1 MILKKLNLFFLIFI
15 KIFYFTSLSFGSSN
29 DDCRSSSFYI
39 KNINVDLTNSS
50 IMKARSEAELKAKLV
65 GFKRLIQRLTIRDKQ
80 IKINNSEI
88 SQLVNYLKINK
99 EANSDKRYKANF
111 DICFKRIS
119 VIDFFRKKKIMY
131 SETFR
136 ETIAVLPIFKGLRGV
151 IIWDK
156 NDLWYKK
163 WKQELIVDDGLVK
176 LELAEGNF
184 YFNRNLNTKS
194 LLNFDKKL
202 IQNLIKNEKTN
213 SLLLVFAEPVL
224 KTDGKTYLL
233 TYAKFY
239 NKDGGL
245 ENTIYRNT
253 TSLTKTSS
261 VFDIKENLFRKEVIN
276 IIDSIQ
282 KNWKEDNLINTRIY
296 DEVDLII
303 PINSNSSTTLINELL
318 FNDKV
323 INVKS
328 TESFLN
334 KGLVKIE
341 NEIIYYNKKTL
352 ETFEDI
358 SRSLFGSSKKLSYK
372 KNVGVT
378 QKDIGIWPFI
388 LEELESLPFVL
399 EVNVISLSTSEG
411 RVNVKFMG
419 DKKAFFQAVSEKK
432 IIFKN
437 LKSGQYILVN
447 E

>member
-194 LLNFDKKL
+194 LSNFDKKL

-213 SLLLVFAEPVL
+213 SLLLVFAEPIL

-261 VFDIKENLFRKEVIN
+261 VFDIKENLLRKEVIN

-282 KNWKEDNLINTRIY
+282 KNWKEDNLINTLVY

-303 PINSNSSTTLINELL
+303 PINSNSSTTLIDELL

-323 INVKS
+323 IKVKS
-328 TESFLN
+328 TESFLY
-334 KGLVKIE
+334 KGLIKIE

-378 QKDIGIWPFI
+378 QKEIGIWPFI

-437 LKSGQYILVN
+437 LKSGQYILAN

>member
-65 GFKRLIQRLTIRDKQ
+65 GFKRLIKRLTIRDKQ

-194 LLNFDKKL
+194 LSNFDKKL

-213 SLLLVFAEPVL
+213 SLLLVFAEPIL

-282 KNWKEDNLINTRIY
+282 KNWKEDNLINTLVY

-303 PINSNSSTTLINELL
+303 PINSNSSTTLIDELL

-323 INVKS
+323 IKVKS

-334 KGLVKIE
+334 KGLIKIE

-399 EVNVISLSTSEG
+399 EVNVISLSSSEG

-419 DKKAFFQAVSEKK
+419 DKKTFFQAVSEKK

>member
-194 LLNFDKKL
+194 LSNFDKKL

-239 NKDGGL
+239 NKDGDL

-282 KNWKEDNLINTRIY
+282 KNWKEDNLINTLIY

-303 PINSNSSTTLINELL
+303 PINSNSSTTLIDELL

-323 INVKS
+323 IKVKS

-334 KGLVKIE
+334 KGLIKIE

>member
-194 LLNFDKKL
+194 LSNFDKKL

-213 SLLLVFAEPVL
+213 SLLLVFAEPIL

-282 KNWKEDNLINTRIY
+282 KNWKEDNLINTLVY

-303 PINSNSSTTLINELL
+303 PINSNSSTTLIDELL

-323 INVKS
+323 IKVKS

-334 KGLVKIE
+334 KGLIKIE

-372 KNVGVT
+372 KNVVVT

-437 LKSGQYILVN
+437 LKSGQYILAN

>member
-194 LLNFDKKL
+194 LSNFDKKL

-213 SLLLVFAEPVL
+213 SLLLVFAEPIL

-282 KNWKEDNLINTRIY
+282 KNWKEDNLINTLVY

-334 KGLVKIE
+334 KGLIKIE

-437 LKSGQYILVN
+437 LKSGQYILAN

>member
-15 KIFYFTSLSFGSSN
+15 KIFFFISLSFGSSN

-65 GFKRLIQRLTIRDKQ
+65 GFKRLIKRLTIRDKQ

-194 LLNFDKKL
+194 LSNFDKKL

-239 NKDGGL
+239 NKDGDL

-282 KNWKEDNLINTRIY
+282 KNWKEDNLINTLVY

-303 PINSNSSTTLINELL
+303 PINSNSSTTLIDELL

-323 INVKS
+323 IKVKS

-334 KGLVKIE
+334 KGLIKIE

-352 ETFEDI
+352 KTFDDI
-358 SRSLFGSSKKLSYK
+358 SRGLFGSSKNLTYK
-372 KNVGVT
+372 KNVGIT
-378 QKDIGIWPFI
+378 QKDISIWPFI

-399 EVNVISLSTSEG
+399 EVNVISLSSSEG

-419 DKKAFFQAVSEKK
+419 NKKTFFQAVSEKK

-437 LKSGQYILVN
+437 LKSGQYILAN

>member
-194 LLNFDKKL
+194 LSNFDKKL

-213 SLLLVFAEPVL
+213 SLLLVFAEPIL

-282 KNWKEDNLINTRIY
+282 KNWKEDNLINTLVY

-303 PINSNSSTTLINELL
+303 PINSNSSTTLIDELL

-323 INVKS
+323 IKVKS

-334 KGLVKIE
+334 KGLIKIE

-372 KNVGVT
+372 NNVGVT

-419 DKKAFFQAVSEKK
+419 DKKAFLQAVSEKK

>member
-194 LLNFDKKL
+194 LSNFDKKL

-213 SLLLVFAEPVL
+213 SLLLVFAEPIL

-282 KNWKEDNLINTRIY
+282 KNWKEDNLINTLVY

-303 PINSNSSTTLINELL
+303 PINSNSSTTLIGELL

-323 INVKS
+323 IKVKS

-334 KGLVKIE
+334 KGLIKIE

-372 KNVGVT
+372 KNVVVT

>member
-15 KIFYFTSLSFGSSN
+15 KIFFFTSLSFGSSN

-39 KNINVDLTNSS
+39 KNISVDLTNSS

-65 GFKRLIQRLTIRDKQ
+65 GFNRLIKRLTIRDKQ

-194 LLNFDKKL
+194 LSNFDKKL

-239 NKDGGL
+239 NKDGDL

-282 KNWKEDNLINTRIY
+282 KNWKEDNLINTLVY

-303 PINSNSSTTLINELL
+303 PINSNSSTTLIDELL

-323 INVKS
+323 IKVKS

-334 KGLVKIE
+334 KGLIKIE
-341 NEIIYYNKKTL
+341 NEIIYYNKKNL

-399 EVNVISLSTSEG
+399 EVNVISLSNSEG

>member
-15 KIFYFTSLSFGSSN
+15 KIFFFTSLSFGSSN

-65 GFKRLIQRLTIRDKQ
+65 GFKRLIKRLTIRDKQ

-194 LLNFDKKL
+194 LSNFDKKL

-213 SLLLVFAEPVL
+213 SLLLVFAEPIL

-282 KNWKEDNLINTRIY
+282 KNWKEDNLINTLIY

-323 INVKS
+323 IKVKS

-334 KGLVKIE
+334 KGLIKIE

-437 LKSGQYILVN
+437 LKSGQYILAN

>member
-15 KIFYFTSLSFGSSN
+15 KIFFFISLSFGSSN

-65 GFKRLIQRLTIRDKQ
+65 GFKRLIKRLTIRDKQ

-194 LLNFDKKL
+194 LSNFDKKL

-282 KNWKEDNLINTRIY
+282 KNWKEDNLINTLVY

-303 PINSNSSTTLINELL
+303 PINSNSSTKLIDELL

-323 INVKS
+323 IKVKS

-334 KGLVKIE
+334 KGLIKIE

-437 LKSGQYILVN
+437 LKSGQYILAN

>member
-15 KIFYFTSLSFGSSN
+15 KIFFFISLSFGSSN

-65 GFKRLIQRLTIRDKQ
+65 GFKRLIKRLTIRDKQ

-111 DICFKRIS
+111 DICFKRMS
-119 VIDFFRKKKIMY
+119 VINFFRNKKIIY
-131 SETFR
+131 SETYR

-151 IIWDK
+151 VIWDK
-156 NDLWYKK
+156 NDVWYKK
-163 WKQELIVDDGLVK
+163 WKQELMLDDGLVK
-176 LELAEGNF
+176 LDLAEGNF
-184 YFNRNLNTKS
+184 YLNRNLNTKS
-194 LLNFDKKL
+194 LTNFDKKL

-239 NKDGGL
+239 NKDGDL

-253 TSLTKTSS
+253 TPLKKTSS
-261 VFDIKENLFRKEVIN
+261 VFDIKENLIRKEVMN

-282 KNWKEDNLINTRIY
+282 KNWKKDNLINTRIY

-303 PINSNSSTTLINELL
+303 PINSNSSTILMNELL

-323 INVKS
+323 IKVKS
-328 TESFLN
+328 TESFLK
-334 KGLVKIE
+334 KGLIKIE

-352 ETFEDI
+352 KTFDDI
-358 SRSLFGSSKKLSYK
+358 SRGLFGSSKNLTYK
-372 KNVGVT
+372 KNVGIT
-378 QKDIGIWPFI
+378 QKDISIWPFI

-399 EVNVISLSTSEG
+399 EVNVISLSSSEG

-419 DKKAFFQAVSEKK
+419 NKKTFFQAVSEKK

-437 LKSGQYILVN
+437 LKSGQYILAN

>member
-194 LLNFDKKL
+194 LSNFDKKL

-213 SLLLVFAEPVL
+213 SLLLVFAEPIL

-239 NKDGGL
+239 NKDGDL

-282 KNWKEDNLINTRIY
+282 KNWKEDNLINTLVY

-323 INVKS
+323 IKVKS

-334 KGLVKIE
+334 KGLIKIE

-437 LKSGQYILVN
+437 LKSGQYILAN

>member
-15 KIFYFTSLSFGSSN
+15 KIFFFISLSFGSSN

-65 GFKRLIQRLTIRDKQ
+65 GFKRLIKRLTIRDKQ

-194 LLNFDKKL
+194 LSNFDKKL

-282 KNWKEDNLINTRIY
+282 KNWKEDNLINTLVY

-303 PINSNSSTTLINELL
+303 PINSNSSTTLIDELL

-323 INVKS
+323 IKVKS

-334 KGLVKIE
+334 KGLIKIE

>member
-15 KIFYFTSLSFGSSN
+15 KVFFFTSLSFGSSN

-65 GFKRLIQRLTIRDKQ
+65 GFKRLIKRLTIRDKQ

-194 LLNFDKKL
+194 LSNFDKKL

-239 NKDGGL
+239 NKDGDL

-323 INVKS
+323 IKVKS

-334 KGLVKIE
+334 KGLIKIE

-437 LKSGQYILVN
+437 LKSGQYILAN

>member
-15 KIFYFTSLSFGSSN
+15 KIFFFTSLSFGSSN

-39 KNINVDLTNSS
+39 KNISVDLTNSS

-65 GFKRLIQRLTIRDKQ
+65 GFKRLIKRLTIRDKQ

-194 LLNFDKKL
+194 LSNFDKKL

-239 NKDGGL
+239 NKDGDL

-282 KNWKEDNLINTRIY
+282 KNWKEDNLINTLIY

-323 INVKS
+323 IKVKS

-334 KGLVKIE
+334 KGLIKIE

-399 EVNVISLSTSEG
+399 GVNVISLSTSEG

-437 LKSGQYILVN
+437 LKSGQYILAN

>member
-15 KIFYFTSLSFGSSN
+15 KLFYFTSLSFGSSN

-65 GFKRLIQRLTIRDKQ
+65 GFKRLIKRLTIRDKQ

-111 DICFKRIS
+111 DICFKRMS
-119 VIDFFRKKKIMY
+119 VINFFRSKKIMY
-131 SETFR
+131 SETYR

-151 IIWDK
+151 VIWDK
-156 NDLWYKK
+156 NDVWYKK
-163 WKQELIVDDGLVK
+163 WKQELMLDDGLVK
-176 LELAEGNF
+176 LDLAEGNF
-184 YFNRNLNTKS
+184 YLNRNLNTKS
-194 LLNFDKKL
+194 LTNFDKKL

-239 NKDGGL
+239 NKDGDL

-253 TSLTKTSS
+253 TPLKKTSS
-261 VFDIKENLFRKEVIN
+261 VFDIKENLIRKEVMN

-282 KNWKEDNLINTRIY
+282 KNWKKDNLINTRIY

-303 PINSNSSTTLINELL
+303 PINSNSSTILMNELL

-323 INVKS
+323 IKVKS
-328 TESFLN
+328 TESFLK
-334 KGLVKIE
+334 KGLIKIE

-352 ETFEDI
+352 KTFDDI
-358 SRSLFGSSKKLSYK
+358 SRGLFGSSKNLTYK
-372 KNVGVT
+372 KNVGIT
-378 QKDIGIWPFI
+378 QKDISIWPFI

-399 EVNVISLSTSEG
+399 EVNVISLSSSEG

-419 DKKAFFQAVSEKK
+419 NKKTFFQAVSEKM
-432 IIFKN
+432 FF
-437 LKSGQYILVN
+437 YYP
-447 E
+447 

>member
-15 KIFYFTSLSFGSSN
+15 KVFFFTSLSFGSSN

-39 KNINVDLTNSS
+39 KNISVDLTKSS

-65 GFKRLIQRLTIRDKQ
+65 GFKRLIKRLTIRDKQ

-194 LLNFDKKL
+194 FSNFDKKL
-202 IQNLIKNEKTN
+202 IKNLIKNEKTN
-213 SLLLVFAEPVL
+213 SLLLAFAEPVL

-239 NKDGGL
+239 NKDGDL

-334 KGLVKIE
+334 KGLIKIE

-399 EVNVISLSTSEG
+399 EVNVISLSNSEG

-437 LKSGQYILVN
+437 LKSGQYILAN

>member
-15 KIFYFTSLSFGSSN
+15 KIFFFTSLSFGSSN

-39 KNINVDLTNSS
+39 KNINVDLTTSS

-65 GFKRLIQRLTIRDKQ
+65 GFKRLIKRLTIRDKQ
-80 IKINNSEI
+80 IKISNSEI

-111 DICFKRIS
+111 DICFKRIA
-119 VIDFFRKKKIMY
+119 VINFFREKKIMY

-136 ETIAVLPIFKGLRGV
+136 EAIAVLPIFKGLRGV

-194 LLNFDKKL
+194 LSNFDKKL

-213 SLLLVFAEPVL
+213 SLLLVFAEPIL

-261 VFDIKENLFRKEVIN
+261 VFDIKEDLFRKEIIN

-282 KNWKEDNLINTRIY
+282 KNWKEDNLINTLIY

-303 PINSNSSTTLINELL
+303 PINSNSSTTLIDELL

-323 INVKS
+323 IKVKS

-334 KGLVKIE
+334 KGLIKIE

-372 KNVGVT
+372 NNVGVT

-432 IIFKN
+432 IIFNN

>member
-15 KIFYFTSLSFGSSN
+15 KLFYFTSLSFGSSN

-65 GFKRLIQRLTIRDKQ
+65 GFKRLIKRLTIRDKQ

-151 IIWDK
+151 VIWDK

-194 LLNFDKKL
+194 LSNFDKKL

-213 SLLLVFAEPVL
+213 SLLLVFAEPIL

-282 KNWKEDNLINTRIY
+282 KNWKEDNLINTLLY

-303 PINSNSSTTLINELL
+303 PINFNSSTTLTNELL

-323 INVKS
+323 IKVKS

-334 KGLVKIE
+334 KGLIKIE

>member
-15 KIFYFTSLSFGSSN
+15 KFFFFTTLSFGSSN

-39 KNINVDLTNSS
+39 KNISVDLTKSS

-194 LLNFDKKL
+194 LSNFDKKL

-239 NKDGGL
+239 NKDGDL

-261 VFDIKENLFRKEVIN
+261 VFDIKENLFRKEIIN

-282 KNWKEDNLINTRIY
+282 KNWKEDNLINTLVY

-323 INVKS
+323 IKVKS

-334 KGLVKIE
+334 KGLIKIE

-437 LKSGQYILVN
+437 LKSGQYILAN

>member
-15 KIFYFTSLSFGSSN
+15 KFFFFTTLSFGSNN

-39 KNINVDLTNSS
+39 KNISVDLTKSS
-50 IMKARSEAELKAKLV
+50 IMKARSEAETKAKLV
-65 GFKRLIQRLTIRDKQ
+65 GFKRLIKRLTIRDKQ

-111 DICFKRIS
+111 DICFKRMS
-119 VIDFFRKKKIMY
+119 VINFFRNKKIMY
-131 SETFR
+131 SETYR

-151 IIWDK
+151 VIWDK
-156 NDLWYKK
+156 NDVWYKK
-163 WKQELIVDDGLVK
+163 WKQELMLDDGLVK
-176 LELAEGNF
+176 LDLAEGNF
-184 YFNRNLNTKS
+184 YLNRNLNTKS
-194 LLNFDKKL
+194 LTNFDKKL

-239 NKDGGL
+239 NKDGDL

-253 TSLTKTSS
+253 TPLKKTSS
-261 VFDIKENLFRKEVIN
+261 VFDIKENLIRKEVMN

-282 KNWKEDNLINTRIY
+282 KNWKKDNLINTRIY

-303 PINSNSSTTLINELL
+303 PINSNSSTILMNELL

-334 KGLVKIE
+334 KGLIKIE

-352 ETFEDI
+352 KTFDDI
-358 SRSLFGSSKKLSYK
+358 SRGLFGSSKNLTYK

-378 QKDIGIWPFI
+378 QKDISIWPFI

-399 EVNVISLSTSEG
+399 EVNVISLSSSEG

-419 DKKAFFQAVSEKK
+419 NKKTFFQAVSEKK

-437 LKSGQYILVN
+437 LKSGQYILAN

>member
-194 LLNFDKKL
+194 LSNFDKKL

-213 SLLLVFAEPVL
+213 SLLLVFAEPIL

-282 KNWKEDNLINTRIY
+282 KNWKEDNLINTLIY
-296 DEVDLII
+296 NEVDLIV
-303 PINSNSSTTLINELL
+303 PINSNSSTTLIDELL

-323 INVKS
+323 IKVKS

-334 KGLVKIE
+334 KGLIKIE

>member
-15 KIFYFTSLSFGSSN
+15 KIFFFISLSFGSSN

-65 GFKRLIQRLTIRDKQ
+65 GFKRLIKRLTIRDKQ

-194 LLNFDKKL
+194 LSNFDKKL

-213 SLLLVFAEPVL
+213 SLLLVFAEPIL

-282 KNWKEDNLINTRIY
+282 KNWKEDNLINTLVY

-303 PINSNSSTTLINELL
+303 PINSNSSTTLIDELL

-323 INVKS
+323 IKVKS

-334 KGLVKIE
+334 KGLIKIE